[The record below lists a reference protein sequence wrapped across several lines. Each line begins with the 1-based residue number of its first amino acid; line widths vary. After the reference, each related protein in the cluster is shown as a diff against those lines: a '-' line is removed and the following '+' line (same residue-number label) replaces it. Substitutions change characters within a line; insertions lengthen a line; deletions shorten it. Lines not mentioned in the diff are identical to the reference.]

1 MDYLPDKN
9 LKLYFLEGNDRPS
22 LIMSDINDR
31 KLKPQ
36 LVADMLNIVGII
48 PYSHEY
54 NDDFKPWEDPE
65 EMFPYYENEKQRIR
79 FNVDEA
85 ICELGRPRGKFELIF
100 PLKDNIDKYSKLFKL
115 NLIENKLFWEHIKNN
130 S

>member
-1 MDYLPDKN
+1 
-9 LKLYFLEGNDRPS
+9 
-22 LIMSDINDR
+22 MSDINDR

-48 PYSHEY
+48 PYSHEF
-54 NDDFKPWEDPE
+54 NDDFKPWEDNE
-65 EMFPYYENEKQRIR
+65 NMFPYYHDEKERIR

-100 PLKDNIDKYSKLFKL
+100 PLKENIDKYEKLFKL
-115 NLIENKLFWEHIKNN
+115 NLIENQLLWKHIKENY
-130 S
+130 

>member
-1 MDYLPDKN
+1 
-9 LKLYFLEGNDRPS
+9 
-22 LIMSDINDR
+22 MSDINDR

-54 NDDFKPWEDPE
+54 NDNFKPYEDE
-65 EMFPYYENEKQRIR
+65 EKIFPYFENEKQKIR

-85 ICELGRPRGKFELIF
+85 LCEFGRPRGKFELIF
-100 PLKDNIDKYSKLFKL
+100 PLKENIDKYEKFFKIKLK
-115 NLIENKLFWEHIKNN
+115 ENILFWKHIKEKT
-130 S
+130 